1 MSLNMRESN
10 LNRSRKKDAARVAQL
25 ALWSSAILAGCCSIV
40 TAALPGEAFPG
51 AQGWAACTP
60 GGRGG
65 RILRVTTL
73 DRDGPGSFAEAV
85 RAAGPR
91 TIVFEVG
98 GVIDLDRRTVKI
110 AEPYVTIA
118 GQTAPSPGI
127 TFIRGGLSIQTHDV
141 IVRHIRVRPGE
152 AGAARKSGWEVDG
165 IATNAAYDVIV
176 DHCSCTWATDEN
188 LSASGPRFE
197 GETAEQWRQGTS
209 RRITFSHNIIA
220 EGLSNSTH
228 GKGQHSKGTL
238 IHDNASEIAVI
249 GNLYAHNRD
258 RNPFFKGGARGL
270 VVNNYIYDP
279 GTKAIHYTLVASEW
293 GDRPCATGQMVIVG
307 NVLQHG
313 SSTRDDVALLQ
324 CSGAGPCRVFLQD
337 NRAFGR
343 EGRAVPLF
351 RADADLP
358 ERDRCL
364 VESRPFWPTGLAAL
378 PGEAVVEHVLENAGA
393 RPWDRDEIDRRIVA
407 EVRADGGRI
416 IDSEQ
421 EVGGYPVVRPVHAA
435 FDPQE
440 WDLETMTRR

>member
-1 MSLNMRESN
+1 MRWSILKRRQKRE
-10 LNRSRKKDAARVAQL
+10 AARAIHWGS
-25 ALWSSAILAGCCSIV
+25 AMLWCCSVV
-40 TAALPGEAFPG
+40 TAATSGEAFPG

-73 DRDGPGSFAEAV
+73 DRDGPGSFVEAV
-85 RAAGPR
+85 CAAGPR
-91 TIVFEVG
+91 IIVFEVG

-118 GQTAPSPGI
+118 GQTAPSPGV

-152 AGAARKSGWEVDG
+152 AGAAKKSGWEVDG
-165 IATNAAYDVIV
+165 IATNSACDVIV

-188 LSASGPRFE
+188 LSVSGPRFE
-197 GETAEQWRQGTS
+197 GETVEQWRQGTS
-209 RRITFSHNIIA
+209 RRITFSRNLIA
-220 EGLSNSTH
+220 EGLAQSTH

-238 IHDNASEIAVI
+238 IHDNATEIAII

-258 RNPFFKGGARGL
+258 RNPFFKGGARGI

-293 GDRPCATGQMVIVG
+293 GDRPYATGQMVVVG

-313 SSTRDDVALLQ
+313 PGTQDNVTLMQ
-324 CSGAGPCRVFLQD
+324 CSGAGPCQVFMQD
-337 NRAFGR
+337 NVAFGR
-343 EGRAVPLF
+343 EGGTVQLF
-351 RADADLP
+351 RADRDLP
-358 ERDRCL
+358 GRDLCL
-364 VESRPFWPTGLAAL
+364 VESRPFWPGGLEAL
-378 PGEAVVEHVLENAGA
+378 PAEMIKEHVLENAGA
-393 RPWDRDEIDRRIVA
+393 RPWDRDEIDRRIIA
-407 EVRADGGRI
+407 EVRAGAGRI

-421 EVGGYPVVRPVHAA
+421 EVGGYPVVRPVYAV